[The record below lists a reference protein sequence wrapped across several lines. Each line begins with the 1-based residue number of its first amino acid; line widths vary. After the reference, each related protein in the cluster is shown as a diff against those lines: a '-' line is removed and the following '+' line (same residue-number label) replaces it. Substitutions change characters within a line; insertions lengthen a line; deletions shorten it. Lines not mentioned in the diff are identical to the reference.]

1 MRSVNSHRSCG
12 CDALPQPVINVPL
25 HVRDGGQQNLLCGQI
40 LSARLHLISFLL
52 AIPVAAREFLPLRW

>member
-1 MRSVNSHRSCG
+1 MNSHLSCS
-12 CDALPQPVINVPL
+12 CDALPQRAVPL
-25 HVRDGGQQNLLCGQI
+25 YVRDGFQQDLLCGQI